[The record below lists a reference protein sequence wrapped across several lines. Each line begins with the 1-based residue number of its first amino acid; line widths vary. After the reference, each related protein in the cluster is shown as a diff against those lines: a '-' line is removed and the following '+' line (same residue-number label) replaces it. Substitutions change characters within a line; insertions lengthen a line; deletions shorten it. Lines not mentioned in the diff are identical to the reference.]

1 VLLQSHAWPSA
12 ILVDEL
18 DAGSFKSPSNNING
32 SAARL
37 IRSRLELVNSHDPNT
52 RFRSKVLLAPIQE
65 RARCSALLRRDH
77 NEGNVTA
84 QQLLQ
89 LHRKSIDSGYVENI
103 WLRRNIIQR
112 LWIS

>member
-1 VLLQSHAWPSA
+1 MYFSAALSSENDHGSMNLASSAPFRVLLQSHAWPSA

-52 RFRSKVLLAPIQE
+52 RFRCKVLLAPIQE
-65 RARCSALLRRDH
+65 RARGPALLWRDH
-77 NEGNVTA
+77 NGRQCHGPAAFTIA
-84 QQLLQ
+84 
-89 LHRKSIDSGYVENI
+89 
-103 WLRRNIIQR
+103 
-112 LWIS
+112 